1 MIINSLKKHVVEKTE
16 NKRNISEYRELS
28 QNHFQPRYVVKYAKK
43 QRISSH
49 VQLIVLQPRDQ
60 YVFYTCLVFCIELL
74 NLKWSTETAIYNS
87 WPQNMVKLVFCFLVP
102 SQQFARLNIKSI
114 QLKWIKWHHKLC
126 AVSLSVLWEI
136 QPTNSWLVFFFFRTF
151 VKMNGKKV
159 IQTKATTT
167 TIMTQKL
174 RHLYDASHFVIFH
187 FRIATHTHIYIRY
200 YSGLRSS
207 TNPNPIFSL
216 KTKR

>member
-87 WPQNMVKLVFCFLVP
+87 WPQNMVKLVFF
-102 SQQFARLNIKSI
+102 FWFRLNNLRDSI
-114 QLKWIKWHHKLC
+114 SKAFNLNESNDITNC
-126 AVSLSVLWEI
+126 AL
-136 QPTNSWLVFFFFRTF
+136 
-151 VKMNGKKV
+151 
-159 IQTKATTT
+159 
-167 TIMTQKL
+167 
-174 RHLYDASHFVIFH
+174 FH
-187 FRIATHTHIYIRY
+187 
-200 YSGLRSS
+200 
-207 TNPNPIFSL
+207 
-216 KTKR
+216 